1 MAATYYTQRHLAEAN
16 YYTQRHLAE
25 AAIVRS
31 STESR

>member
-1 MAATYYTQRHLAEAN
+1 MAATYYTQRHLAEAT